1 MKKHLFAFVL
11 ALCFLVPST
20 VLAIN
25 LGGDI
30 ADRAAA
36 NAGYAPA
43 TETSLAETIGVVIK
57 TALSFIG
64 VIFLVLTVYAG
75 FLWMMARGDESQVE
89 KAQKII
95 QSAIIG
101 LVVTVGAYSITA
113 FVVPRIVGKTS
124 GGQVGGGGNAG
135 GNAGNRCENRYDSCV
150 ESCEDDGGGANV
162 GAGANQVNDCINN
175 NCLRFDC
182 ENNCI
187 EAIGDNVGADV
198 NNCIN
203 ACTLGC

>member
-1 MKKHLFAFVL
+1 MKNLIFSFILGVIL
-11 ALCFLVPST
+11 LTPLS

-30 ADRAAA
+30 ADRAAV
-36 NAGYAPA
+36 NAGYARA

-75 FLWMMARGDESQVE
+75 FLWMMARGDEGQVE

-113 FVVPRIVGKTS
+113 FVVPRIVSKTS
-124 GGQVGGGGNAG
+124 GGPVGAGGGNANNCTPARIAACETRCEERHG
-135 GNAGNRCENRYDSCV
+135 GN
-150 ESCEDDGGGANV
+150 V
-162 GAGANQVNDCINN
+162 GEQYEACIAECPQ
-175 NCLRFDC
+175 NC
-182 ENNCI
+182 
-187 EAIGDNVGADV
+187 
-198 NNCIN
+198 
-203 ACTLGC
+203 